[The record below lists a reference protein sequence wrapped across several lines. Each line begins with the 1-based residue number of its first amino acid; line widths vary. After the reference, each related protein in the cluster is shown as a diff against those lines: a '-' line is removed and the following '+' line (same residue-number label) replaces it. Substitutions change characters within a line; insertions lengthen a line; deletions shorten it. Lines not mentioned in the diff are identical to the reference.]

1 MDASCLDK
9 TELLDYD
16 DDMIKRL
23 IKDRG
28 WESLDA
34 FHKIESIYD
43 FVQNEILFGYNET
56 DMMPASRILAEGFG
70 QCNTK
75 AILLMALLRG
85 VDVPCR
91 LHGFTIDKKLQQGL
105 MPSVVYKNAPDSIV
119 HSWVEVEFEDKWIAL
134 EGVILDLRYLKN
146 LQKKNSQIQGL
157 FCGWGVADLNF
168 QNPQVIWKGTHTYI
182 QKEGINHDYG
192 VFKSPDAFF
201 KKHPQQMNGVQRM
214 MFQKVGR
221 QMMNQNVKKIRDL
234 KYADVLED
242 TTE

>member
-9 TELLDYD
+9 TELLNYD
-16 DDMIKRL
+16 DEIIRKL
-23 IKDRG
+23 ITDRG
-28 WESLDA
+28 WESLDT
-34 FHKIESIYD
+34 FHKIEAIYT

-56 DMMPASRILAEGFG
+56 DMMQASRILADGFG

-75 AILLMALLRG
+75 SILLMALLRA
-85 VDVPCR
+85 VDIPCR
-91 LHGFTIDKKLQQGL
+91 LHGFTIDKKLQQGI
-105 MPSVVYKNAPDSIV
+105 MPPMVYKNAPDSIV
-119 HSWVEVEFEDKWIAL
+119 HSWVEVEYEEKWIAL

-168 QNPQVIWKGTHTYI
+168 QNPQVTWKGTHTYI

-201 KKHPQQMNGVQRM
+201 KKHPQQMSGIQRM
-214 MFQKVGR
+214 VFQKIGR

-234 KYADVLED
+234 KYTDNSGEASE
-242 TTE
+242 

>member
-1 MDASCLDK
+1 MDASYLDK

-28 WESLDA
+28 WNTLDTY
-34 FHKIESIYD
+34 HKIGAVYD

-56 DMMPASRILAEGFG
+56 DAMQASRILADGFG

-85 VDVPCR
+85 VEVPCR
-91 LHGFTIDKKLQQGL
+91 LHGSTIDKKLQQGL
-105 MPSVVYKNAPDSIV
+105 MPSIIYKNAPDSIV
-119 HSWVEVEFEDKWIAL
+119 HTWVEVEYEDKWIAL

-168 QNPQVIWKGTHTYI
+168 QNPDVEWKGTHTYI

-201 KKHPQQMNGVQRM
+201 RKHPQQMNGVQRM
-214 MFQKVGR
+214 MYEKIGR
-221 QMMNQNVKKIRDL
+221 QMMNQNVRKIREL
-234 KYADVLED
+234 KYADVSDE
-242 TTE
+242 TSE

>member
-1 MDASCLDK
+1 MDASYLDK

-28 WESLDA
+28 WSTLDTY
-34 FHKIESIYD
+34 HKIGAVYD

-56 DMMPASRILAEGFG
+56 DAMQASRILADGFG

-85 VDVPCR
+85 VEVPCR
-91 LHGFTIDKKLQQGL
+91 LHGSTIDKKLQQGL
-105 MPSVVYKNAPDSIV
+105 MPSMIYKNAPDSIV
-119 HSWVEVEFEDKWIAL
+119 HTWVEVEYKDNWIAL

-168 QNPQVIWKGTHTYI
+168 QNPDVEWKGTHTYI

-201 KKHPQQMNGVQRM
+201 RKHPQQMNGVQRM
-214 MFQKVGR
+214 MYEKIGR
-221 QMMNQNVKKIRDL
+221 QMMNQNVRKIREL
-234 KYADVLED
+234 KYADVSDE
-242 TTE
+242 TSE